1 MKGIRLWPHVA
12 ILGLICAAVG
22 GVIGYHLVSREQP
35 AESQVAPTAARVERI
50 AGQVAIRRGLG
61 SPEANQQYL
70 EITPNTPVKAGDR
83 IYTRDKSRAGIAFT
97 GRNFARLDD
106 NTSLDV
112 LSLSHG
118 RTQLAL
124 REGSAFFDVGELAD
138 NELFEVATPYGAVDL
153 QQPGLYQVGID
164 DSGSTIVSVL
174 SGLAQVVGLAGS
186 GQISK
191 GEMLTLLGQTAADV
205 ALSRLDPGYAGN
217 LVNDYYGYQYP
228 DLYDGRYRDYNAY
241 LNDPYYYDPYNR
253 YTSYQYVSDYIPGV
267 YDLDG
272 YGEWQDVSGYGYA
285 WRPRVDA
292 SWAPYQQGQWV
303 MDDLYGMT
311 WVSNE
316 PWGYAPYH
324 YGRWA
329 YVNNQWFWIPDRVN
343 TEPAYAPALVAFL
356 PMTDSDL
363 IGWAP
368 LGPGDP
374 YAITYYD
381 ANLQPVY
388 MNQQPVIQQQIVNLY
403 VPNAVTVVP
412 VEDFNSRIDRGK
424 IKKIDKEMLAQA
436 KPVLDPLAVGALKQA
451 ALQNEKARRKVDV
464 QQDVARRLDE
474 RSVITS
480 NQPVALPF
488 RKDKD
493 VARAL
498 RVESVPEKLREKKL
512 EFKDNRQQSV
522 ARKPYE
528 VSKPVSEEA
537 GATSDADKERKQK
550 IEALSA
556 EAARGNKEALRQTQ
570 ELKRQQRQEAKAMP
584 PSAVPQTVRPQQAPA
599 AQAES
604 VRNQQ
609 GAQGE
614 RVGQQMR
621 QQREAARDRGQGRG
635 QQAQP
640 KPQIIQQAPQKAQKQ
655 GGGGGGE
662 KPQKQGGGGPPQ
674 SQQGAG
680 GGKGKGRP

>member
-1 MKGIRLWPHVA
+1 MKNIKLWPHVA
-12 ILGLICAAVG
+12 ILVLVCAAIG
-22 GVIGYHLVSREQP
+22 GVVGYFLVNHKQP
-35 AESQVAPTAARVERI
+35 AEAQAVPTAARVERVD
-50 AGQVAIRRGLG
+50 GQVALRRGLG
-61 SPEANQQYL
+61 SPEANQQYV
-70 EITPNTPVKAGDR
+70 EITPNTPVTVGDR

-124 REGSAFFDVGELAD
+124 RDGTAFFNVGELAD

-153 QQPGLYQVGID
+153 QQPGLYQIGID
-164 DSGSTIVSVL
+164 DRGSTIVSVL

-186 GQISK
+186 GQINK
-191 GEMLTLLGQTAADV
+191 GEMLTLLGQTAADI

-217 LVNDYYGYQYP
+217 VVDDYYGYQYP
-228 DLYDGRYRDYNAY
+228 NSYDGRYSDYNAY

-253 YTSYQYVSDYIPGV
+253 YTSYQYVTDTIPGV

-272 YGEWQDVSGYGYA
+272 YGDWQDVSGYGYA

-292 SWAPYQQGQWV
+292 NWAPYSQGQWV

-329 YVNNQWFWIPDRVN
+329 FVNNQWFWIPDRVN

-356 PMTDSDL
+356 PMTDSNL

-374 YAITYYD
+374 YAVTYYD
-381 ANLQPVY
+381 DNLQPVY
-388 MNQQPVIQQQIVNLY
+388 LNQQPVIQQQIVNLY
-403 VPNAVTVVP
+403 VPGAVTVIP
-412 VEDFNSRIDRGK
+412 VQDFNSVIDGRK
-424 IKKIDKEMLAQA
+424 IKRVDKELLAQA
-436 KPVLDPLAVGALKQA
+436 KPVLDPLTVDALKRA
-451 ALQNEKARRKVDV
+451 ALQNEKSRRKIDV
-464 QQDVARRLDE
+464 PQDIARRLDE
-474 RSVITS
+474 RRVVTS
-480 NQPVALPF
+480 NTPTALPF

-493 VARAL
+493 LARAL
-498 RVESVPEKLREKKL
+498 SVESVPEKQRGKKL

-522 ARKPYE
+522 AQKPDEIRK
-528 VSKPVSEEA
+528 SEGEGA
-537 GATSDADKERKQK
+537 GATSNADKERKQK

-556 EAARGNKEALRQTQ
+556 DAARGNKEARKEVR
-570 ELKRQQRQEAKAMP
+570 ELERQQRQVERAKP
-584 PSAVPQTVRPQQAPA
+584 PAAVPQTASPPTAGA
-599 AQAES
+599 AQGERVRAE
-604 VRNQQ
+604 Q

-614 RVGQQMR
+614 RASQQVR
-621 QQREAARDRGQGRG
+621 EQRGSARGREQGRA
-635 QQAQP
+635 QQSQP
-640 KPQIIQQAPQKAQKQ
+640 QPQIIQQAPQKAQKQ
-655 GGGGGGE
+655 QGGGGE

-674 SQQGAG
+674 SQKGGG

>member
-1 MKGIRLWPHVA
+1 MKGIKLWPHVA
-12 ILGLICAAVG
+12 ILALVCAAVG
-22 GVIGYHLVSREQP
+22 GVVGYHLVNREQP
-35 AESQVAPTAARVERI
+35 PTESQVVPTAARVERVD
-50 AGQVAIRRGLG
+50 GQVALRRGFG

-70 EITPNTPVKAGDR
+70 EITANTPVTVGDR
-83 IYTRDKSRAGIAFT
+83 IYTSDKSRAGIAFT

-124 REGSAFFDVGELAD
+124 RDGTAVFNVGELAD
-138 NELFEVATPYGAVDL
+138 NELFEVGTPYGAVDL
-153 QQPGLYQVGID
+153 QQPGLYQIGID
-164 DSGSTIVSVL
+164 DKGSTIVSVL

-186 GQISK
+186 GQINK
-191 GEMLTLLGQTAADV
+191 GEVLTLLGQTAADI

-217 LVNDYYGYQYP
+217 VVNDYYGYQYP
-228 DLYDGRYRDYNAY
+228 NSYDGRYRDYNAY

-253 YTSYQYVSDYIPGV
+253 YTSYQYVTDNIPGV

-272 YGEWQDVSGYGYA
+272 YGDWQDVSGYGYA

-292 SWAPYQQGQWV
+292 NWAPYSQGQWV
-303 MDDLYGMT
+303 MDNLYGLT

-329 YVNNQWFWIPDRVN
+329 FVNNQWFWIPDRVN

-356 PMTDSDL
+356 PMTDSNL

-368 LGPGDP
+368 LGPNDP
-374 YAITYYD
+374 YAVTYYD

-388 MNQQPVIQQQIVNLY
+388 LNQQPVIQQQLVNLY
-403 VPNAVTVVP
+403 VPGAVTVVP
-412 VEDFNSRIDRGK
+412 VEDFNSVIDGRK
-424 IKKIDKEMLAQA
+424 IKKVDKEMLAQV
-436 KPVLDPLAVGALKQA
+436 KPVLDPLTVGALKQA
-451 ALQNEKARRKVDV
+451 ALQNEKSRRRIDV
-464 QQDVARRLDE
+464 PQDIARRLDD
-474 RSVITS
+474 RSVVTS
-480 NQPVALPF
+480 SAPVVLPF

-493 VARAL
+493 MARAL
-498 RVESVPEKLREKKL
+498 RAETVTEKQRKEKL

-522 ARKPYE
+522 AQKPDEVRKSE
-528 VSKPVSEEA
+528 SEEA
-537 GATSDADKERKQK
+537 GATSGADKERKQK

-556 EAARGNKEALRQTQ
+556 DAARGNKEARRQVQ
-570 ELKRQQRQEAKAMP
+570 ELVRQQRQEMKSKP
-584 PSAVPQTVRPQQAPA
+584 PAATPQTVRPQQAGA
-599 AQAES
+599 AQAE
-604 VRNQQ
+604 RARAQQ

-621 QQREAARDRGQGRG
+621 EQREAAKGQGRG

-640 KPQIIQQAPQKAQKQ
+640 QPQIIQQAPQKTQKQQ

-662 KPQKQGGGGPPQ
+662 KPQKQGSGGPPQ
-674 SQQGAG
+674 SQKGGG

>member
-1 MKGIRLWPHVA
+1 MKSFKLWPHVM
-12 ILGLICAAVG
+12 ILALVCAAVG
-22 GVIGYHLVSREQP
+22 GVVGYFLVSHKQP
-35 AESQVAPTAARVERI
+35 AEAQFVPAAARVERVD
-50 AGQVAIRRGLG
+50 GQVALSRRLG
-61 SPEANQQYL
+61 SPEANQQYI
-70 EITPNTPVKAGDR
+70 EITQNTPISVGDR

-97 GRNFARLDD
+97 GRNFARLNN

-124 REGSAFFDVGELAD
+124 RDGSAIFNVGELAD

-153 QQPGLYQVGID
+153 QQPGLYEVGID
-164 DSGSTIVSVL
+164 DRGNTIVSVL

-186 GQISK
+186 GQINK
-191 GEMLTLLGQTAADV
+191 GEMLTLLGQTAADI

-228 DLYDGRYRDYNAY
+228 NSYDGRYRDYNAY

-253 YTSYQYVSDYIPGV
+253 YTSYQYVTDYIPGV

-272 YGEWQDVSGYGYA
+272 YGDWQDVSGYGYA

-292 SWAPYQQGQWV
+292 GWGPYSQGQWV
-303 MDDLYGMT
+303 MDDLYGLT

-356 PMTDSDL
+356 PLTNSNM

-374 YAITYYD
+374 YAVTYYD

-388 MNQQPVIQQQIVNLY
+388 LNQQPVIQQQLVNLY
-403 VPNAVTVVP
+403 VPGAVTVVP
-412 VEDFNSRIDRGK
+412 VQDFNGVIDGRK
-424 IKKIDKEMLAQA
+424 LKKVDKEMLAQV
-436 KPVLDPLAVGALKQA
+436 KPVLDPLAVDALRQA
-451 ALQNEKARRKVDV
+451 ALQNEKSRRKVDV
-464 QQDVARRLDE
+464 PQDIARRLDE
-474 RSVITS
+474 RRVITS
-480 NQPVALPF
+480 SAPTVPPF

-493 VARAL
+493 MAKAL
-498 RVESVPEKLREKKL
+498 GVESVPEKQRKEKL
-512 EFKDNRQQSV
+512 EFKDNRQQAV
-522 ARKPYE
+522 AKQPGDVRQPA
-528 VSKPVSEEA
+528 SEETEA
-537 GATSDADKERKQK
+537 KNGADKERKQK

-556 EAARGNKEALRQTQ
+556 DAARGNKEARRQVR
-570 ELKRQQRQEAKAMP
+570 ELQRQERQQERVK
-584 PSAVPQTVRPQQAPA
+584 PSATVQTPTPQRAGA
-599 AQAES
+599 AQAENG
-604 VRNQQ
+604 RGAP

-614 RVGQQMR
+614 RVGQPVRVQSD
-621 QQREAARDRGQGRG
+621 AGRG
-635 QQAQP
+635 RDKGRAQQAQR
-640 KPQIIQQAPQKAQKQ
+640 QQQVIQQPPQKAQKPE
-655 GGGGGGE
+655 GGGGE
-662 KPQKQGGGGPPQ
+662 KPQKQGGGPPQ
-674 SQQGAG
+674 SQKGGG

>member
-1 MKGIRLWPHVA
+1 MKSFKLWPHVG
-12 ILGLICAAVG
+12 ILALVCAAVG

-35 AESQVAPTAARVERI
+35 TGSQAAPTAARVERV
-50 AGQVAIRRGLG
+50 AGLVALRRSLG
-61 SPEANQQYL
+61 SPEASQQYL
-70 EITPNTPVKAGDR
+70 EITPNTPVKVGDR
-83 IYTRDKSRAGIAFT
+83 IYTRDKSGAGIAFT

-124 REGSAFFDVGELAD
+124 RDGTAFFDVGELAD

-153 QQPGLYQVGID
+153 QQPGLYQIGID
-164 DSGSTIVSVL
+164 DRGSTIVSVL
-174 SGLAQVVGLAGS
+174 SGLAQIVGLAGS

-191 GEMLTLLGQTAADV
+191 GEMLTLMGQTAADI
-205 ALSRLDPGYAGN
+205 ALSRLDPGYAGS
-217 LVNDYYGYQYP
+217 LVNDYYDYQYP
-228 DLYDGRYRDYNAY
+228 DSYDGRYSDYNAY

-267 YDLDG
+267 YDLDS

-292 SWAPYQQGQWV
+292 GWAPYQQGQWV
-303 MDDLYGMT
+303 MDDLYGLT

-329 YVNNQWFWIPDRVN
+329 YINNEWFWIPDRVN

-356 PMTDSDL
+356 PMTDSNL
-363 IGWAP
+363 IGWVP
-368 LGPGDP
+368 LGPNDP
-374 YAITYYD
+374 YAVTYYD
-381 ANLQPVY
+381 ADLQPVY
-388 MNQQPVIQQQIVNLY
+388 LNQQPVIQQQQIVNLY
-403 VPNAVTVVP
+403 VPDAVTAIP
-412 VEDFNSRIDRGK
+412 VEDFNSVIDKGK
-424 IKKIDKEMLAQA
+424 IKKIDKEMLAEA
-436 KPVLDPLAVGALKQA
+436 RPVLDPLAVGALRQA
-451 ALQNEKARRKVDV
+451 ALQNEKTRRKVDV
-464 QQDVARRLDE
+464 PQGVARRLDE

-480 NQPVALPF
+480 NAPVMPPF

-493 VARAL
+493 MARAL
-498 RVESVPEKLREKKL
+498 RVESVPEKQRKEKL

-522 ARKPYE
+522 AQKPDETRKPE
-528 VSKPVSEEA
+528 NEEA
-537 GATSDADKERKQK
+537 GATSGEDKERKQK
-550 IEALSA
+550 IEALSRD
-556 EAARGNKEALRQTQ
+556 AARGNKDARRQVQ
-570 ELKRQQRQEAKAMP
+570 ELVRQQRQEMKSKTP
-584 PSAVPQTVRPQQAPA
+584 AVALQAVRPQQAGA

-604 VRNQQ
+604 AGARQ

-614 RVGQQMR
+614 RVGQQIR
-621 QQREAARDRGQGRG
+621 QQREAPVDRGRGRG

-640 KPQIIQQAPQKAQKQ
+640 QPQIIERAPQKAQKQ
-655 GGGGGGE
+655 QGGGVGE
-662 KPQKQGGGGPPQ
+662 KPQKQGGPPPAQKGG
-674 SQQGAG
+674 G